1 MKFIRRAGLM
11 CLCAVLLLSLTAC
24 TQDKS
29 LTYNRAV
36 NLFASADYAEAAKV
50 FEKLGDY
57 ASAPTY
63 AAYSQGLVLYEQGQY
78 SAAAPY
84 FEKTQDFMYGRERYR
99 YCYAHSLMD
108 AGQFADAFAAFAA
121 MGAFEDAPIQA
132 QYCEARAAEDSK
144 DYETA
149 LYGYEAALGLHDAE
163 DRLYNL
169 QGQIYNRAIALKE
182 EGNYASALVLFT
194 MLGDYLSA
202 PAQAVECKEIGL
214 DLQYDQADAL
224 EAQGDLQA
232 AFDIFYALSSY
243 RDAADR
249 AHALADQLGI
259 QIKTIDNPY

>member
-1 MKFIRRAGLM
+1 MKSNRRFRLL
-11 CLCAVLLLSLTAC
+11 CLFAALLLSLTAC

-36 NLFASADYAEAAKV
+36 NLFADGDYAGAAQV
-50 FEKLGDY
+50 FVKLGDY
-57 ASAPTY
+57 AAAPTY

-78 SAAAPY
+78 AAAAPY
-84 FEKTQDFMYGRERYR
+84 FEQTQDFMYGRDRYR

-108 AGQFADAFAAFAA
+108 GEQFAQASEAFAA

-132 QYCEARAAEDSK
+132 QYCEARAAEINK

-182 EGNYASALVLFT
+182 EGNYASALTLFT

-202 PAQAVECKEIGL
+202 AAQAVECKEVGL
-214 DLQYDQADAL
+214 DLQYDQADQL
-224 EAQGDLQA
+224 EARSELQA

-259 QIKTIDNPY
+259 EIKTIDNPF

>member
-1 MKFIRRAGLM
+1 MKPIRRVLLL
-11 CLCAVLLLSLTAC
+11 CLCAALLFSLSGC
-24 TQDKS
+24 MQDKS
-29 LTYNRAV
+29 RTYNRAV
-36 NLFASADYAEAAKV
+36 DLFADGDYAEAAKV

-78 SAAAPY
+78 AAAAPY
-84 FEKTQDFMYGRERYR
+84 FEKTQSFMYGRDRYR
-99 YCYAHSLMD
+99 YCHAYSLMD
-108 AGQFADAFAAFAA
+108 AEQFAQAAAAFTD
-121 MGAFEDAPIQA
+121 MGEFEDAALQA
-132 QYCEARAAEDSK
+132 QYCEARDAEINK

-149 LYGYEAALGLHDAE
+149 LYGYEASLGLHDAE

-169 QGQIYNRAIALKE
+169 QGQIYNRAIALKAQ
-182 EGNYASALVLFT
+182 GNYAAALTLFT

-202 PAQAVECKEIGL
+202 PEQAVECKEVGL

-224 EAQGDLQA
+224 EAQGNLQA

-249 AHALADQLGI
+249 AHALADRLGI
-259 QIKTIDNPY
+259 EIKTIDNPY